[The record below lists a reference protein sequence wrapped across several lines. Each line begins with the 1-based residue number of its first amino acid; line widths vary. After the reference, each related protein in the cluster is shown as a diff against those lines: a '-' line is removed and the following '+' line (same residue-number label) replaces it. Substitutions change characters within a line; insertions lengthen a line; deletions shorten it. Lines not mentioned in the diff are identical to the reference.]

1 MLHPFVAAAAFV
13 LVEAS
18 VIAVSLAAGSALGG
32 RCGLNM
38 ITRSMRTAELAE
50 AQQETTQKPEE
61 EQRQQQDHAQEPRQV
76 AQVQEEK
83 FPTGRVETEA
93 AADKQTSLAEGGVD
107 GGVETPPIF
116 CLDPT
121 KSAMAWKTC
130 TTSLEPFAFGDRERV
145 TTKIPLVKRHRTQT
159 TTHNNFVR
167 GAYWSPDGA
176 CLLAYADDNCYR
188 LFDMYGCCS

>member
-32 RCGLNM
+32 RRGLNM

-61 EQRQQQDHAQEPRQV
+61 EQRQQQDHAQELRQV

-83 FPTGRVETEA
+83 FPTGRVETTLKYTYFRLPLLIA
-93 AADKQTSLAEGGVD
+93 LYFRAPVMFVISVRFHLSL
-107 GGVETPPIF
+107 
-116 CLDPT
+116 
-121 KSAMAWKTC
+121 
-130 TTSLEPFAFGDRERV
+130 
-145 TTKIPLVKRHRTQT
+145 Q
-159 TTHNNFVR
+159 
-167 GAYWSPDGA
+167 
-176 CLLAYADDNCYR
+176 
-188 LFDMYGCCS
+188 